1 MKIFRRKPKV
11 SELKAG
17 SRLYAEIGDKFAVGI
32 VLEAQHEYDHFRL
45 FVFNYDKDRNITN
58 EWTRVW
64 GTTDFRRVLSQVTY
78 FTK

>member
-11 SELKAG
+11 NELKAG
-17 SRLYAEIGDKFAVGI
+17 SRLYAEIGDRFAVGI

-45 FVFNYDKDRNITN
+45 FVFNYDKEGKITN

-64 GTTDFRRVLSQVTY
+64 SARDFNKVLKQVTY